1 MFRLSDPSAQSIE
14 LKFAFCQ
21 SPVLHSD
28 PSQKPE
34 IGYAILHRPNLVLA
48 FNTVSRQT
56 AVTQHSDSIRCPQAT
71 AARAAARPA
80 GPSTL
85 DRILSSNNTELYGV
99 LLIKVFDAAGLLAI
113 LCLIVSS

>member
-1 MFRLSDPSAQSIE
+1 MP
-14 LKFAFCQ
+14 FCQ

-34 IGYAILHRPNLVLA
+34 IGYYAILHHPNLVLA

-56 AVTQHSDSIRCPQAT
+56 AVTQHSDLIRCPQAT
-71 AARAAARPA
+71 ADRAAARPA
-80 GPSTL
+80 GQSTGL
-85 DRILSSNNTELYGV
+85 LSSNNTELYGV
-99 LLIKVFDAAGLLAI
+99 LLIKVFDAAGLLTI

>member
-1 MFRLSDPSAQSIE
+1 MITK
-14 LKFAFCQ
+14 KFIFNILLFCQ

-80 GPSTL
+80 GQSSTGPPTSL
-85 DRILSSNNTELYGV
+85 QVTTRSYTE
-99 LLIKVFDAAGLLAI
+99 
-113 LCLIVSS
+113 CC